1 MRIHQFSVIEIK
13 KTKLQITYF
22 DAICLN
28 RKVANL
34 MRDIIKIIVGNISMT
49 FAYAYL
55 IVPNE
60 IINGGVTSSALLI
73 NALSGYNIAM
83 LANFVTG
90 LLLIICLIF
99 LGKEYFFKS
108 IVSSICYMLF
118 FNLFYSLN
126 ISIDINIV
134 IVILISS
141 ILIAIGYYL
150 CITANAST
158 VGFDVIALILNYK
171 NKKIDIAVT
180 IRIINLIVLSLGLLV
195 YGYTSIIKGVAFT
208 LIFSFLL
215 KKMLKRKQK
224 SVMIEKTEESRKI
237 NLK

>member
-1 MRIHQFSVIEIK
+1 MK
-13 KTKLQITYF
+13 DL
-22 DAICLN
+22 
-28 RKVANL
+28 
-34 MRDIIKIIVGNISMT
+34 IKIIVGNISMT

-60 IINGGVTSSALLI
+60 IINGGVTSSALLL

-90 LLLIICLIF
+90 LLLIICLVF

-108 IVSSICYMLF
+108 IVSSLSYMLF

-126 ISIDINIV
+126 ISIDVNIIVV
-134 IVILISS
+134 IIISS
-141 ILIAIGYYL
+141 ILIALGYYL

-158 VGFDVIALILNYK
+158 VGFDVIALILHNK
-171 NKKIDIAVT
+171 NKKIDIAAT
-180 IRIINLIVLSLGLLV
+180 IRIINLIVLLLGLLV

-208 LIFSFLL
+208 LIFSSLL
-215 KKMLKRKQK
+215 KKMLNRNHKA
-224 SVMIEKTEESRKI
+224 VMIDTEGQLDKTAKMEK
-237 NLK
+237 